1 VKILF
6 DHCVPRPLRRH
17 LPAHDVKTTRQM
29 RWERLRNGKLLAE
42 AATAFDVFLT
52 VDKNIKTQQNL
63 YALPLPVIALDVV
76 NNTPEVVIPFAP
88 HIELA
93 MKNLWP
99 DVLIEIRAD
108 GTITPYP

>member
-1 VKILF
+1 M
-6 DHCVPRPLRRH
+6 RRH
-17 LPAHDVKTTRQM
+17 LPGHDVMTTRQM

-63 YALPLPVIALDVV
+63 HALPLPVIALDVV

-88 HIELA
+88 FIELA
-93 MKNLWP
+93 MKNLRP
-99 DVLIEIRAD
+99 GVLVVIRAD
-108 GTITPYP
+108 GTAITYP